1 MMSGWNTMA
10 GEAGISLSIVVVV
23 ELLSSASLSVSVS
36 IDAADGIYTN
46 GSTVCVG
53 VGVAVAGAL
62 RSRELFVS

>member
-1 MMSGWNTMA
+1 MMSGWNTTA
-10 GEAGISLSIVVVV
+10 GEAGISLSMV

-46 GSTVCVG
+46 GSTVGVG
-53 VGVAVAGAL
+53 VGVGVTLAGAL